1 MSYPNKT
8 LSVESQSVWLKADPS
23 ATEFTGY
30 VYCMYSMLRLSC
42 PSGRI
47 RGYTHGGSVDCL
59 FYFSSYSRT
68 VIRLKGLADDDK
80 IEINCSNLEIASVSV
95 DGEDAS
101 FTLTDCVKKCVE
113 EDCDFGKPGHFQRE
127 ASDCYKSVLAAAYS
141 PNLLV
146 EVPSSVKH
154 RMAAPPQNLGDEHT
168 VEIVYSLAFD
178 IALGVEAVDGYI
190 ITQDAPGSASG
201 WVPCLDAPNML
212 VGTFELHLL
221 VPEPLVAVASGELKS
236 VEKSS
241 RMSDWTMYRY
251 SMPLECAPSDVAFV
265 VGELSLEC
273 TSAVGSS
280 EGSATLVLNQFVP
293 VNSSRRSEDYV
304 CAYNRTALEALCD
317 AVGGVVPTP
326 SVNIVILPER
336 VMSSALSS
344 GIGFQAISL
353 HDVPPMDFIEK
364 SQALRCDIAVALAR
378 QWFGYYVRPAS
389 SNDTWMVTGLQHWL
403 GDQLI
408 QSYIGKTD
416 CIYRKWLRHNAVAEM
431 DNGEAPP
438 LAFHGWRA
446 DGCPW
451 GPFCGTE
458 RCDPTQYFSR
468 KAAVVVSMVENRA
481 GDQLFKKQVENLVTT
496 SESPSNPKGSCSV
509 KLDAKEF
516 LIELSKAGDF
526 RAEVNPFMERWVFG
540 AGAPMISLGV
550 QYQKRGCMLDVGL
563 KQVGSETA
571 FSASL
576 SAEQEA
582 AKEKVGIAGII
593 KVSVMEGS
601 GARVDHPL
609 HLGAKGYLAQTVK
622 VNPEVKKIA
631 GKRGRKK
638 KSEEALV
645 AAKQAALQ
653 NAQHPVQYV
662 RLDSGSEF
670 LCRKYVHQAI
680 RMTINQLKNSR
691 DVVAQAEAVR
701 ELSSVPL
708 SPLDMRPLES
718 LSEALEDHSVHWA
731 VRCEVAHGLS
741 QLIGEDGGCA
751 GVQVLISYYKK
762 RFWDLN
768 EDTPV
773 RLQFADIDEL
783 LVTEAVL
790 DALSSCKSSNG
801 YSDFDVISFFLEC
814 TDAFWPEDMHIDC
827 RPILAAFMRALGNL
841 RCDKNEE
848 QLVDFIHEKGLEKLE
863 WYLKRDLVVDVMD
876 HCVAEACLFS
886 MVSLTRSGSCPKPIV
901 SKIARILCSYC
912 NDKSV
917 PYSVTCAGLQASVQ
931 FKAAWQGSEAAISW
945 CMDLLP
951 NLRVFGTRFVRTIWK
966 QLILCLQ
973 TERISTSVLARL
985 ASFVCSAGADAHLR
999 HLAFMAAAIITKS
1012 GIYVSETY
1020 ADAKPSLIK
1029 LNAAPV
1035 VAHHPSSGAAAAPDK
1050 VEEDRPDQPGISSHH
1065 LDELLANKRPA
1076 ADLAE
1081 PRAPSLKLKL
1091 KKQ

>member
-1 MSYPNKT
+1 
-8 LSVESQSVWLKADPS
+8 
-23 ATEFTGY
+23 
-30 VYCMYSMLRLSC
+30 LR
-42 PSGRI
+42 
-47 RGYTHGGSVDCL
+47 
-59 FYFSSYSRT
+59 
-68 VIRLKGLADDDK
+68 GLVDDDK
-80 IEINCSNLEIASVSV
+80 IEINCSNLAIASVTV

-101 FTLTDCVKKCVE
+101 FTLTDCVK

-127 ASDCYKSVLAAAYS
+127 PSNCYKSVLAAAYR

-146 EVPSSVKH
+146 EVPSSVKQ
-154 RMAAPPQNLGDEHT
+154 RTTVPQQKNSDDGHT

-190 ITQDAPGSASG
+190 VTQDAPGSASG
-201 WVPCLDAPNML
+201 WVPCLDSPNAL

-221 VPEPLVAVASGELKS
+221 VPQPMVAVASGELKS
-236 VEKSS
+236 VEKSPQIPS
-241 RMSDWTMYRY
+241 WTMYRY
-251 SMPLECAPSDVAFV
+251 LMPLEIAPSDVAFV
-265 VGELSLEC
+265 VGELSLES
-273 TSAVGSS
+273 TASVGSS

-293 VNSSRRSEDYV
+293 VNSSRALEDYV

-317 AVGGVVPTP
+317 AVGGVIPTP
-326 SVNIVILPER
+326 SVNIVMLPER

-344 GIGFQAISL
+344 GLGFQAISIY
-353 HDVPPMDFIEK
+353 DIPPRDFIEK
-364 SQALRCDIAVALAR
+364 SQALRCDIAVALAK
-378 QWFGYYVRPAS
+378 QWFGYYVRPVS

-451 GPFCGTE
+451 GPFYGTE
-458 RCDPTQYFSR
+458 RCDPTQYVFR

-481 GDQLFKKQVENLVTT
+481 GDQLFKKQVENLFTT
-496 SESPSNPKGSCSV
+496 SESTDAQRSCSV

-516 LIELSKAGDF
+516 FVELSKAGDF

-582 AKEKVGIAGII
+582 AKEKMGIAGII
-593 KVSVMEGS
+593 KVCVMEGS

-662 RLDSGSEF
+662 RLDSSSEF
-670 LCRKYVHQAI
+670 LCRKSVHQAI

-718 LSEALEDHSVHWA
+718 LTEALEDHSVHWA
-731 VRCEVAHGLS
+731 IRCEVAHGLS
-741 QLIGEDGGCA
+741 NLKGEDGGSA
-751 GVQVLISYYKK
+751 GVHALISYYKK
-762 RFWDLN
+762 RFWDAN

-773 RLQFADIDEL
+773 RLQFADVDEL

-790 DALSSCKSSNG
+790 DALSSCNSSNG

-901 SKIARILCSYC
+901 SKTARILCIYC
-912 NDKSV
+912 NDKSI
-917 PYSVTCAGLQASVQ
+917 PYSVTCAALQASVQ

-951 NLRVFGTRFVRTIWK
+951 NLRVFGARFVRTMW
-966 QLILCLQ
+966 QELILCLQ

-985 ASFVCSAGADAHLR
+985 ESFVCSGNADAYLR
-999 HLAFMAAAIITKS
+999 HLAFMAAAIVTKS

-1029 LNAAPV
+1029 LNAAPAI
-1035 VAHHPSSGAAAAPDK
+1035 AHHPTSGTAP
-1050 VEEDRPDQPGISSHH
+1050 PPAGLDQPEIASEDHIIGSQSENI
-1065 LDELLANKRPA
+1065 
-1076 ADLAE
+1076 

-1091 KKQ
+1091 KK